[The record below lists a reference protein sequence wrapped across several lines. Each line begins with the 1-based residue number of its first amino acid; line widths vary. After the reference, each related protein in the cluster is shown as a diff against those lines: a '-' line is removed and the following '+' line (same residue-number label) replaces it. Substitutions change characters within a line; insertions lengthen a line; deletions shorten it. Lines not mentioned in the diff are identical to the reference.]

1 MMSKIRTC
9 SFGGTAKSLFLL
21 FVFSVVACTRGS
33 DKLAHKAVV
42 QVNETAL
49 SAEEFGGLLA
59 NKLKNYD
66 ALYAKQESN
75 VQRMKDTIV
84 NEFITSVIMR
94 DYAKKGGLSSPEEEV
109 EDQVKKVRGSYPDD
123 ISFRAALAQE
133 NISLETWKNSLRQSI
148 YEKLIFQSVAKQ
160 VKDPT
165 DEEIGAFYKA
175 NKSLFEVPARV
186 RLRQVVLEKEDD
198 AKKVL
203 TRLRQAGGS
212 LERIAKEFSVAPEGK
227 NGGDTGWI
235 EKGAL
240 EVFDMAFKM
249 NVGAKSEIIKSSYG
263 FHIFEV
269 LGKKPA
275 TQMSLKDATPKIV
288 ANLRADKE
296 KQVFQAWLEDQIKSA
311 TIKRD
316 EQLISAIQVHTEH

>member
-1 MMSKIRTC
+1 MNKNRIC

-21 FVFSVVACTRGS
+21 FVLSVVACTRGS
-33 DKLAHKAVV
+33 DRLAHKAVV
-42 QVNETAL
+42 QVNESSL
-49 SAEEFGGLLA
+49 SAEEFGTLLA
-59 NKLKNYD
+59 AKLKNYD
-66 ALYAKQESN
+66 ALFAKQESN

-84 NEFITSVIMR
+84 NEFITSVVMR
-94 DYAKKGGLSSPEEEV
+94 DYAKKGGLTSPEDEV
-109 EDQVKKVRGSYPDD
+109 EAQVKKVRGSYPDD

-133 NISLETWKNSLRQSI
+133 NISLETWKSSLRQSI
-148 YEKLIFQSVAKQ
+148 YEKTIFQSIAKQ
-160 VKDPT
+160 VTDPT
-165 DEEIGAFYKA
+165 DEEIANFYKA
-175 NKSLFEVPARV
+175 NKSNFEVPPRV

-198 AKKVL
+198 AKRVL
-203 TRLRQAGGS
+203 ARLRQSGGS
-212 LERIAKEFSVAPEGK
+212 LERLAREFSVAPEAK

-249 NVGAKSEIIKSSYG
+249 NVGSKSEIIKSSYG

-275 TQMSLKDATPKIV
+275 VQMTLKDATPKIV

-296 KQVFQAWLEDQIKSA
+296 KQVFQTWLEEQIKSA